1 MAVHTELSEANI
13 NKILKNYQ
21 LGELI
26 KFTGIKEGI
35 ENTNY
40 LIRTKNKNFIIT
52 IFEKRVDIKHIPFY
66 FEVMT
71 NSHSKG
77 IHCPV
82 PIKDKNGEFV
92 NKVKNKKMAIFRF
105 LEGDSKK
112 KWSEDDCFM
121 VGQKLAQFHLANIN
135 NKLKAKNNFS
145 LNFWKKI
152 YLNCLNKF
160 NTVIPNSLNVI
171 SDEIDFIS
179 FNWPKN
185 LPEGVIHADLF
196 PDNVFFKEQK
206 ISGFL
211 DFYFS
216 CCDFLSYDL
225 AITINAWCFYR
236 YKFKEDFFL
245 SLISGYQSVRKL
257 ETIEVNNINIL
268 LRGASLRFLFTRV
281 YDSLNSYEGEFLKKK
296 DPLEFFNILKFHIK
310 VDLAKKYFE

>member
-13 NKILKNYQ
+13 NMILKNYQ

-26 KFTGIKEGI
+26 KFTGIREGI

-40 LIRTKNKNFIIT
+40 LLRTKDKNFIIT
-52 IFEKRVDIKHIPFY
+52 IFEKRVDIKQIPFY

-82 PIKDKNGEFV
+82 PIKDKNGELV
-92 NKVKNKKMAIFRF
+92 NKVKNKKMAIFGF
-105 LEGDSKK
+105 LEGNSKK
-112 KWSEDDCFM
+112 KWNEDDCFM
-121 VGQKLAQFHLANIN
+121 VGQKLAQFHIANIN

-160 NTVIPNSLNVI
+160 NTVIPNSLDII

-225 AITINAWCFYR
+225 AITINAWCFYQ
-236 YKFKEDFFL
+236 YKFKENFFL

-257 ETIEVNNINIL
+257 KTNEVNNINIL

-281 YDSLNSYEGEFLKKK
+281 YDSLNSNEGEFLKKK

-310 VDLAKKYFE
+310 VNVAKKYFE

>member
-40 LIRTKNKNFIIT
+40 LLRTRDKNFIIT
-52 IFEKRVDIKHIPFY
+52 IFEKRVDIKQIPFY

-82 PIKDKNGEFV
+82 PIKDKNGELV
-92 NKVKNKKMAIFRF
+92 NKVKNKKMAIFGF
-105 LEGDSKK
+105 LEGNSKK
-112 KWSEDDCFM
+112 KWNEDDCFM

-160 NTVIPNSLNVI
+160 NTVIPNSLDII

-196 PDNVFFKEQK
+196 PDNVFFKKQK

-225 AITINAWCFYR
+225 AITINAWCFHK
-236 YKFKEDFFL
+236 YKFKENFFL
-245 SLISGYQSVRKL
+245 SLISGYQSVRRL
-257 ETIEVNNINIL
+257 ETNEVNNINIL

-281 YDSLNSYEGEFLKKK
+281 YDSLNSNEGEFLKKK

-310 VDLAKKYFE
+310 VNVAKKYFE

>member
-40 LIRTKNKNFIIT
+40 LLRTKNKNFIIT
-52 IFEKRVDIKHIPFY
+52 IFEKRVDVKQIPFY

-82 PIKDKNGEFV
+82 PIEDKNGELV

-112 KWSEDDCFM
+112 KWSGDDCFM

-160 NTVIPNSLNVI
+160 NTIIPNSLDVI

-245 SLISGYQSVRKL
+245 NLISGYQSVRKL
-257 ETIEVNNINIL
+257 ETNEVNNINIL

-281 YDSLNSYEGEFLKKK
+281 YDSLNSNEGEFLKKK

>member
-26 KFTGIKEGI
+26 RFTGIKEGI

-40 LIRTKNKNFIIT
+40 LLRTRDKNFIIT
-52 IFEKRVDIKHIPFY
+52 IFEKRVDIKQIPFY

-82 PIKDKNGEFV
+82 PIKDKNGELV
-92 NKVKNKKMAIFRF
+92 NKVKNKKMAIFGF
-105 LEGDSKK
+105 LDGNSKK
-112 KWSEDDCFM
+112 KWNEDDCFM

-160 NTVIPNSLNVI
+160 NTVIPNSLNII

-179 FNWPKN
+179 FNWPTN
-185 LPEGVIHADLF
+185 LPEGIIHADLF

-225 AITINAWCFYR
+225 AITINAWCFYKC
-236 YKFKEDFFL
+236 KFKEDFFL

-257 ETIEVNNINIL
+257 ETNEVKNINIL

-281 YDSLNSYEGEFLKKK
+281 YDSLNSNEGEFLKKK

-310 VDLAKKYFE
+310 VNVAKKYFE

>member
-40 LIRTKNKNFIIT
+40 LLRTKNKNFIIT
-52 IFEKRVDIKHIPFY
+52 IFEKRVDVKQIPFY

-82 PIKDKNGEFV
+82 PIEDKNGELV

-112 KWSEDDCFM
+112 KWSGDDCFM

-160 NTVIPNSLNVI
+160 DIIIPNSLDVI

-245 SLISGYQSVRKL
+245 NLISGYQSVRKL
-257 ETIEVNNINIL
+257 ETNEVNNINIL

-281 YDSLNSYEGEFLKKK
+281 YDSLNSNEGEFLKKK

-310 VDLAKKYFE
+310 VDLAKEYFE

>member
-1 MAVHTELSEANI
+1 MAVYTKLSEANI
-13 NKILKNYQ
+13 NKILEEYQ

-40 LIRTKNKNFIIT
+40 LLKTINNNFIIT
-52 IFEKRVDIKHIPFY
+52 IFEKRVDTKHIPFY

-77 IHCPV
+77 IDCPV
-82 PIKDKNGEFV
+82 PIENKNGELV
-92 NKVKNKKMAIFRF
+92 NKIKNKKMAIFGF
-105 LEGDSKK
+105 LEGYSKK
-112 KWSEDDCFM
+112 KWNKGDCFM

-145 LNFWKKI
+145 LNYWNKI
-152 YLNCLNKF
+152 YSHCLNKF
-160 NTVIPNSLNVI
+160 NNVIPNSLKTI
-171 SDEIDFIS
+171 SNEINFIS
-179 FNWPKN
+179 SNWPKN
-185 LPEGVIHADLF
+185 LPKGVIHADLF
-196 PDNVFFKEQK
+196 PDNVFFKKNK

-225 AITINAWCFYR
+225 AITINAWCFYK
-236 YKFKEDFFL
+236 YKFKDDFFL

-257 ETIEVNNINIL
+257 ETAEVKNINIL

-281 YDSLNSYEGEFLKKK
+281 YDYLISNEGKFLKKK

-310 VDLAKKYFE
+310 VDVAKQYFD

>member
-21 LGELI
+21 LGKLI

-40 LIRTKNKNFIIT
+40 LLRTKNKNFVIT
-52 IFEKRVDIKHIPFY
+52 IFEKRVDIKQIPFY

-82 PIKDKNGEFV
+82 PIKDKNGELV
-92 NKVKNKKMAIFRF
+92 NKVKNKKMAIFGF
-105 LEGDSKK
+105 LEGNSKK
-112 KWSEDDCFM
+112 KWNEDDCFM

-160 NTVIPNSLNVI
+160 NTVIPNSLKII
-171 SDEIDFIS
+171 SDEINFIS

-196 PDNVFFKEQK
+196 PDNVFFKETK
-206 ISGFL
+206 NFWL
-211 DFYFS
+211 FR
-216 CCDFLSYDL
+216 LL
-225 AITINAWCFYR
+225 
-236 YKFKEDFFL
+236 FFL
-245 SLISGYQSVRKL
+245 L
-257 ETIEVNNINIL
+257 
-268 LRGASLRFLFTRV
+268 
-281 YDSLNSYEGEFLKKK
+281 
-296 DPLEFFNILKFHIK
+296 
-310 VDLAKKYFE
+310 

>member
-1 MAVHTELSEANI
+1 MAVHTKLSLANI
-13 NKILKNYQ
+13 HKILKDYQ
-21 LGELI
+21 LGKLI

-40 LIRTKNKNFIIT
+40 LLKTINNNFVIT
-52 IFEKRVDIKHIPFY
+52 IFEKRVDTKQIPFY

-77 IHCPV
+77 IDCPIPV
-82 PIKDKNGEFV
+82 KDKNGELV
-92 NKVKNKKMAIFRF
+92 NKIKNKKMAIFEF
-105 LEGDSKK
+105 LEGNSKK
-112 KWSEDDCFM
+112 IWDKNDCFM
-121 VGQKLAQFHLANIN
+121 VGEKLAQFHLANIN
-135 NKLKAKNNFS
+135 NKLKARNNFS

-152 YLNCLNKF
+152 YFNCLDKF
-160 NTVIPNSLNVI
+160 NSVIPDSLGIIRDEINYISLN
-171 SDEIDFIS
+171 
-179 FNWPKN
+179 WPRN

-196 PDNVFFKEQK
+196 PDNVFFKKKK

-225 AITINAWCFYR
+225 AITINAWCFYE
-236 YKFKEDFFL
+236 YKFNLDFFF

-257 ETIEVNNINIL
+257 ETIERKNINVL

-281 YDSLNSYEGEFLKKK
+281 YDYLHSSEGKFLTKK

-310 VDLAKKYFE
+310 VDVAKQYFE

>member
-40 LIRTKNKNFIIT
+40 LLRTRDKNFIIT
-52 IFEKRVDIKHIPFY
+52 IFEKRVDIKQIPFY

-82 PIKDKNGEFV
+82 PIKDKNGKVV
-92 NKVKNKKMAIFRF
+92 NKVKNKKMAIFGF
-105 LEGDSKK
+105 LEGNSKK
-112 KWSEDDCFM
+112 KWSKDDCFM

-160 NTVIPNSLNVI
+160 NTVIPNSLNTI
-171 SDEIDFIS
+171 SDEINFIS

-196 PDNVFFKEQK
+196 PDNVFFKKQK

-225 AITINAWCFYR
+225 AITINAWCFYN
-236 YKFKEDFFL
+236 YKFKENFFL

-257 ETIEVNNINIL
+257 ETNEVNNINIL
-268 LRGASLRFLFTRV
+268 LRGASIRFLFTRV
-281 YDSLNSYEGEFLKKK
+281 YDSLNSNEGEFLKKK

-310 VDLAKKYFE
+310 ENVAKKYFE

>member
-13 NKILKNYQ
+13 NNILKNYQ

-40 LIRTKNKNFIIT
+40 LLRTKNENFIIT
-52 IFEKRVDIKHIPFY
+52 IFEKRVDVKQIPFY

-82 PIKDKNGEFV
+82 PIKDKNGEVV
-92 NKVKNKKMAIFRF
+92 NKVKNKKMAIFGF
-105 LEGDSKK
+105 LEGNSKK
-112 KWSEDDCFM
+112 KWSKDDCFM

-160 NTVIPNSLNVI
+160 NTVIPNSLNII

-179 FNWPKN
+179 FNWPTN

-225 AITINAWCFYR
+225 AITINAWCFYK
-236 YKFKEDFFL
+236 YKFKEAFFL

-257 ETIEVNNINIL
+257 ETNEVKNINIL

-281 YDSLNSYEGEFLKKK
+281 YDSLNSNEGEFLKKK

-310 VDLAKKYFE
+310 VNVAKKYFE

>member
-26 KFTGIKEGI
+26 RFTGIKEGI

-40 LIRTKNKNFIIT
+40 LLRTKDKNFIIT
-52 IFEKRVDIKHIPFY
+52 IFEKRVDIKQIPFY

-82 PIKDKNGEFV
+82 PIKDKNGELV
-92 NKVKNKKMAIFRF
+92 NKVKNKKMAIFGF
-105 LEGDSKK
+105 LEGNSKK
-112 KWSEDDCFM
+112 KWNEDDCFM

-160 NTVIPNSLNVI
+160 NTVIPNSLNII

-225 AITINAWCFYR
+225 AITINAWCFYK
-236 YKFKEDFFL
+236 YKFKEFFFL

-257 ETIEVNNINIL
+257 ETNEVNNINIL

-281 YDSLNSYEGEFLKKK
+281 YDSLNSNEGEFLKKK
-296 DPLEFFNILKFHIK
+296 IH
-310 VDLAKKYFE
+310 